1 MIPVGQEG
9 KQYLHRIV
17 RTDEGYLDE
26 VIERVTFVPF
36 LSGVT
41 G

>member
-1 MIPVGQEG
+1 MQE
-9 KQYLHRIV
+9 LHCITRGENGF
-17 RTDEGYLDE
+17 TDE

-36 LSGVT
+36 LSGV